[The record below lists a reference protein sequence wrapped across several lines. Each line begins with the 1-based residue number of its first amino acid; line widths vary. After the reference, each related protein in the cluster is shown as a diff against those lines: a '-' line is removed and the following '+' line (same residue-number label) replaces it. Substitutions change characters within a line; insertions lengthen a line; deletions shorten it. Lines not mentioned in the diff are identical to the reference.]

1 MLDQS
6 ALGIIMLYM
15 HELIIIE
22 ACVHECSMQDLAK
35 SDGIRVNCICPGM
48 VNTAM
53 VKGMFSEQS
62 PLTKD
67 VQEYVKA
74 TMLR

>member
-1 MLDQS
+1 
-6 ALGIIMLYM
+6 
-15 HELIIIE
+15 
-22 ACVHECSMQDLAK
+22 MQDLAK

-53 VKGMFSEQS
+53 VKDMFTDQS
-62 PLTKD
+62 PLSKE

>member
-1 MLDQS
+1 MKV
-6 ALGIIMLYM
+6 
-15 HELIIIE
+15 
-22 ACVHECSMQDLAK
+22 CVHVCAMQELAK

-67 VQEYVKA
+67 VQEYVKT